1 MHQASRLF
9 LDAYVG
15 DDLPVGEF
23 RRRFSLPNSDYVAL
37 AACLAELNG

>member
-15 DDLPVGEF
+15 DSLSLEEF

-37 AACLAELNG
+37 ASCLTR